1 MKSFPHPSTSESTA
15 TAESTSTSEANDQEA
30 APVSAASREEQARA
44 VCLRLLTARARTR
57 AELAGA
63 LAKRG
68 YPDDVT
74 EPVLTR
80 LAGVGLIDDE
90 DFAQQWVRSR
100 RLNAGKGKRALAAE
114 LRTKGVDD
122 DVIAGALAGI
132 DAGAERQRAEQL
144 VADKLRRE
152 RLTDEAD
159 DVKVTRRLVAML
171 ARRGYGQS
179 MAFDVVK
186 VALAAERERRRV

>member
-1 MKSFPHPSTSESTA
+1 MSVLMKSFPPPSTSESNRA
-15 TAESTSTSEANDQEA
+15 SESNDQGV

-57 AELAGA
+57 AELAGQ
-63 LAKRG
+63 LTKRG
-68 YPDDVT
+68 YPDDVSDR
-74 EPVLTR
+74 VLGR
-80 LAGVGLIDDE
+80 LAVVGLIDDE
-90 DFAQQWVRSR
+90 DFAEQWVRSR
-100 RLNAGKGKRALAAE
+100 RMNAGKGKRALAAE

-122 DVIAGALAGI
+122 EVIAAALADI
-132 DAGAERQRAEQL
+132 DAGAERQRAEEL
-144 VADKLRRE
+144 VTDKLRRE

-159 DVKVTRRLVAML
+159 DVKVMRRLVGML

>member
-1 MKSFPHPSTSESTA
+1 MTRFPPPSTSEASRTA
-15 TAESTSTSEANDQEA
+15 APDDQEA

-57 AELAGA
+57 AELAGQ
-63 LAKRG
+63 LTKRG
-68 YPDDVT
+68 YPDDVS
-74 EPVLTR
+74 ERVLGR
-80 LAGVGLIDDE
+80 LADVGLIDDE

-100 RLNAGKGKRALAAE
+100 QVNAGKAKRALAAE

-122 DVIAGALAGI
+122 EVIAAALADV
-132 DAGAERQRAEQL
+132 DASAERQRAEQL

-159 DVKVTRRLVAML
+159 DVKVMRRLVGML
-171 ARRGYGQS
+171 GRRGYGQS
-179 MAFDVVK
+179 MALDVVK